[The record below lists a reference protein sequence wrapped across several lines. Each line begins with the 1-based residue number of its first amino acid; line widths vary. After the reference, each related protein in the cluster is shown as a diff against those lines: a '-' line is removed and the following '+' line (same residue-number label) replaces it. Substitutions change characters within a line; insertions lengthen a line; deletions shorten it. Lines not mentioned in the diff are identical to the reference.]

1 MVGYIYQIINKV
13 NGLRY
18 IGKTINL
25 DQRKNKHFSQLKA
38 NSHINKK
45 LQSAWNKYG
54 EENFDFT
61 YETFE
66 IESNEELNILEKLY
80 IRKFNSFENGYNLT
94 EGGDGG
100 EVRNKLNYEQ
110 FCLVFF
116 GCQWKGLTVKIGEY
130 LKVDSAC
137 ISAILREV
145 SYNNFRQRALQEPEE
160 VKIKFQEQF
169 KEIFNIPKDKK
180 PDDQRVPSHLTEDEY
195 FYCLCIASCYSR
207 GIEQALANYFKKHK
221 SFLSNGM
228 KSAKTQGKAYQAKQR
243 FLKLSIPEIEQ
254 IGQDKFEEWDIQSY
268 TNTILTPTFNG
279 KWRQ

>member
-18 IGKTINL
+18 IGKTIDINKRR
-25 DQRKNKHFSQLKA
+25 QKHFQQLKD
-38 NSHINKK
+38 NKHINKK
-45 LQSAWNKYG
+45 LQAAWNKYG
-54 EENFDFT
+54 QDNFDFI
-61 YETFE
+61 YETFN
-66 IESNEELNILEKLY
+66 IETNEELNLLEKLY

-100 EVRNKLNYEQ
+100 EIRNKLNYEQ
-110 FCLVFF
+110 FCLVYF
-116 GCQWKGLTVKIGEY
+116 GCQWQGLTVKIGEY

-145 SYNNFRQRALQEPEE
+145 SYNSFRQRALAEPAE
-160 VKIKFQEQF
+160 VKVKYQNEFR
-169 KEIFNIPKDKK
+169 EIFNIPIEKK
-180 PDDQRVPSHLTEDEY
+180 PDKQRVPSHLTEDEY
-195 FYCLCIASCYSR
+195 FYCLCIASCYGR

-254 IGQDKFEEWDIQSY
+254 IGQSKFEEWEIQSY
-268 TNTILTPTFNG
+268 TNTTLISTFNN